1 MWYKVSSE
9 SNWIWSS
16 NWKFWSVSAIQIEW
30 AGLALGELNIV
41 IFLNF
46 LYFLRVFVFFMRSA
60 ASTCLSCRCSF
71 IRFFSDRLECAELS
85 LESLEFELEEDV
97 ERALLRFSDFFF
109 DLKISLLLSRYINS
123 CEICFFLTIFFFF
136 VRRTDN
142 RDNVIKP

>member
-9 SNWIWSS
+9 SNWIQSS

-109 DLKISLLLSRYINS
+109 DLKISLLLSWYVNLY
-123 CEICFFLTIFFFF
+123 EICSLRIFF
-136 VRRTDN
+136 VRGTDN